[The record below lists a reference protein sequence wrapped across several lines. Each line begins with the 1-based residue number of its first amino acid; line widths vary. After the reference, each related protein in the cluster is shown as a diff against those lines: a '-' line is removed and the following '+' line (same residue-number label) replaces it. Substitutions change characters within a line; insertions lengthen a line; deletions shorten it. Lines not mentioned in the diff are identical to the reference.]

1 MRTSLSR
8 HFYRLDEVRSALRDC
23 IVNRR
28 VDKGLFW
35 TQELLDSGEDDYLF
49 ETLLEIWAFAVGPAK
64 FRWVVDA
71 ADVGR
76 TDLLM
81 LSLQL
86 LRLPRDAADGSLLG
100 VALQAYEDCRRSA
113 KLPFPA
119 GTFREA
125 VSKGNVRTAA
135 AAWLQLEAGAA
146 AAVLGE
152 QCALAPANRALVLE
166 ALGAWATWVPTQL
179 TRPIWSTLSAMM
191 AIMTLCMTEA
201 QWVASTG
208 PYRSLSDDTS
218 AYIAGLLGDW
228 RGLLGRRERRVYEI
242 PRDCLKWD
250 TARGRMRWA
259 DNTTEELWRIWEVLE
274 GTHCWDDL
282 AVATGYAWS
291 GYDTAGWEEFLDA
304 AFPDDWP
311 EEWSV
316 EDQQFSHGVGSLSP
330 TERLYRPQW
339 LGRWLPQVA
348 VCCEG
353 WSVDSIRRRVDELET
368 ELGGRP
374 GAIYMWEF
382 LECLPAV
389 GTMGWSA
396 TVTLAPV
403 CPLVNAIT
411 TGVKSMKFSELKK
424 RKVVATVV

>member
-64 FRWVVDA
+64 LRWVIDA
-71 ADVGR
+71 ANVGR
-76 TDLLM
+76 ADLLM

-86 LRLPRDAADGSLLG
+86 LRLPREAADGSLLG
-100 VALQAYEDCRRSA
+100 VALQAYEDCRRGGRLA
-113 KLPFPA
+113 FPA
-119 GTFREA
+119 GAFREA
-125 VSKGNVRTAA
+125 IAKGHVRAAA

-152 QCALAPANRALVLE
+152 QCALAPACKTLALE
-166 ALGAWATWVPTQL
+166 ALSTWASWAPSAL
-179 TRPIWSTLSAMM
+179 TKPVWGTLSAMM
-191 AIMTLCMTEA
+191 AIMALCMTDAQWTVSTSPYRHMTDEA
-201 QWVASTG
+201 QHHI
-208 PYRSLSDDTS
+208 LE
-218 AYIAGLLGDW
+218 LLGDW

-250 TARGRMRWA
+250 TERGRMRWSE
-259 DNTTEELWRIWEVLE
+259 NTTEELWQIWEALE
-274 GTHCWDDL
+274 GTQCWDDL
-282 AVATGYAWS
+282 AATTGYEWG
-291 GYDTAGWEEFLDA
+291 GYDAAGWEEFIEA

-316 EDQQFSHGVGSLSP
+316 EDQRLSHGFGSLAP

-339 LGRWLPQVA
+339 LGRWLPA
-348 VCCEG
+348 ATLIGET
-353 WSVDSIRRRVDELET
+353 VDAIRRRVDGLET

-374 GAIYMWEF
+374 DAVYMDEF
-382 LECLPAV
+382 LECLPALP
-389 GTMGWSA
+389 TMVWSA
-396 TVTLAPV
+396 AVAMPAPE
-403 CPLVNAIT
+403 CPLVGALT
-411 TGVKSMKFSELKK
+411 EGVKSIKFSELRKK
-424 RKVVATVV
+424 KVTKV